1 MMNVP
6 FLKSLLIFALLK
18 EKEEC
23 SKMYFK
29 LLWNY
34 LL

>member
-1 MMNVP
+1 MENVL
-6 FLKSLLIFALLK
+6 FLKSLLIFAPLK

-23 SKMYFK
+23 LKMYLK